1 MTDFDQ
7 CSRQV
12 EPHVMTDS
20 TQNKKPS
27 RQALTLD
34 DFNFS
39 FPESQIAQNPLP
51 ERDGSKLL
59 VWDGRHT
66 SHSFVKNLDSVVPEQ
81 SLFIVNNSRVIA
93 SRLHGSLPTGGHVEI
108 LLIEPD
114 QSNDSKFERW
124 TCLGRPF
131 RKLKTGAVIRLE
143 DNLQAIVIERHDA
156 NTDATPLLT
165 VEFNCDGSRLLR
177 WLDQYG
183 DMPLPPYIERKNAD
197 QEQIKKDKEN
207 YQTVYAEGL
216 GSVAAPTAGLHFSDS
231 LIRRLKERRCEFA
244 EVTLHVGAGTF
255 LPVKSHDPNL
265 HTMHSERFIV
275 PKTTYDS
282 IIRAKS
288 EKRPV
293 IVVGT
298 TALRSLEGLSQ
309 LAAREGRST
318 TDLLDRWLRT
328 DIFIK
333 PTYRDD
339 IYKPWAPDFLMTNFH
354 QPQSTLFM
362 LICAL
367 VGFDAAHKIYDDA
380 IKSGYRLFSYGDSS
394 LLSLRAE

>member
-1 MTDFDQ
+1 
-7 CSRQV
+7 
-12 EPHVMTDS
+12 
-20 TQNKKPS
+20 
-27 RQALTLD
+27 
-34 DFNFS
+34 
-39 FPESQIAQNPLP
+39 
-51 ERDGSKLL
+51 
-59 VWDGRHT
+59 
-66 SHSFVKNLDSVVPEQ
+66 LDSIVPEQ

-93 SRLHGSLPTGGHVEI
+93 SRLHGNLPTGGQVEI
-108 LLIEPD
+108 LLIEP
-114 QSNDSKFERW
+114 SASKNGDFERW
-124 TCLGRPF
+124 VCIGRPF
-131 RKLKTGAVIRLE
+131 RKIKSGTVVRLQDDLKAT
-143 DNLQAIVIERHDA
+143 VIERHDA
-156 NTDATPLLT
+156 NPDATPMFT
-165 VEFNCDGSRLLR
+165 VEFNCDGGALLR
-177 WLDQYG
+177 WLDQFG
-183 DMPLPPYIERKNAD
+183 DMPLPPYIDRKHPDKVQIERD
-197 QEQIKKDKEN
+197 REN

-275 PKTTYDS
+275 PKRTYEA

-298 TALRSLEGLSQ
+298 TALRSLEGLSK
-309 LAAREGRST
+309 LAAIEGRPIV
-318 TDLLDRWLRT
+318 DLLDRWLRT

-367 VGFDAAHKIYDDA
+367 VGFDTAHRIYTDA
-380 IKSGYRLFSYGDSS
+380 INSGYRLFSYGDSS
-394 LLSLRAE
+394 LLRLCAK

>member
-1 MTDFDQ
+1 
-7 CSRQV
+7 
-12 EPHVMTDS
+12 MTDS
-20 TQNKKPS
+20 TQDKKPS

-39 FPESQIAQNPLP
+39 FPDSQIAQNPLP
-51 ERDGSKLL
+51 ERDASKLL
-59 VWDGRHT
+59 IWDGRHT

-93 SRLHGSLPTGGHVEI
+93 SRLHGKLPTGGQVEI
-108 LLIEPD
+108 LLIEPSP
-114 QSNDSKFERW
+114 SNDRTCERW
-124 TCLGRPF
+124 TCIGRPLK
-131 RKLKTGAVIRLE
+131 KLKPGTVVQLDDGLE
-143 DNLQAIVIERHDA
+143 ATVIEHQGA
-156 NTDATPLLT
+156 HSDATPLFT

-177 WLDQYG
+177 WRDQFG
-183 DMPLPPYIERKNAD
+183 DMPLPPYIDRKHPD
-197 QEQIKKDKEN
+197 KDQIKRDKEN

-231 LIRRLKERRCEFA
+231 LITRLKDRRCEFA
-244 EVTLHVGAGTF
+244 DVTLHVGAGTF

-275 PKTTYDS
+275 PKSTYEA

-288 EKRPV
+288 EKRSV

-318 TDLLDRWLRT
+318 VDLLDRWLRT

-333 PTYRDD
+333 PTHRDD
-339 IYKPWAPDFLMTNFH
+339 LYKPWAPDFLMTNFH

-367 VGFDAAHKIYDDA
+367 VGFDTAHKIYAEA

-394 LLSLRAE
+394 LLRIRAQ

>member
-1 MTDFDQ
+1 
-7 CSRQV
+7 
-12 EPHVMTDS
+12 MTDS
-20 TQNKKPS
+20 TQDKKKLL

-51 ERDGSKLL
+51 ERDASKLL

-93 SRLHGSLPTGGHVEI
+93 SRLHGNLLTGGQVEI
-108 LLIEPD
+108 LLIEPS
-114 QSNDSKFERW
+114 QSTYSKCERW

-131 RKLKTGAVIRLE
+131 KKLKPGTVILFE
-143 DNLQAIVIERHDA
+143 DSLQAVVIDRHDA
-156 NTDATPLLT
+156 NPDATPLLT
-165 VEFNCDGSRLLR
+165 VEFNCDGGRLLR
-177 WLDQYG
+177 WLDQHG
-183 DMPLPPYIERKNAD
+183 DMPLPPYIDRKNPD
-197 QEQIKKDKEN
+197 QDQVKKDREN

-216 GSVAAPTAGLHFSDS
+216 GSVAAPTAGLHFSDF
-231 LIRRLKERRCEFA
+231 LIRRLKERSCEFA

-275 PKTTYDS
+275 PKSTYDG

-309 LAAREGRST
+309 LAAREGRPT
-318 TDLLDRWLRT
+318 LDLLDRWLRT

-339 IYKPWAPDFLMTNFH
+339 IYRPWAPDFLMTNFH

-367 VGFDAAHKIYDDA
+367 VGFDAAHTIYDDA

-394 LLSLRAE
+394 LLRLCPE